1 MTDLRIPDISRR
13 GLLKATGL
21 AAGLA
26 LVPGLAACAQ
36 SKTQTSSGGGT
47 AGTLKFW
54 DMPWAQDAYNTA
66 SAAFVAA
73 YKPAEGLPNAALQ
86 RIQWNNFTTTFS
98 SALASKTGPAVSSGG
113 GFQAF
118 QFADQGYI
126 AMADNLVS
134 TWEKDGFRKDFL
146 PGTLEAMKT
155 SKGYVAVP
163 WQTDFRVWWY
173 RKSLFD
179 DAGAKVPTTWN
190 ELMTAGEALKKKGYF
205 GWGDGAGA
213 GNNIGAHTMVFMMI
227 NNGGGLF
234 TPDGKLDVL
243 NERNVEAIDFI
254 LQLVKAG
261 ISDPASVSYTNDNH
275 LAQWK
280 NKKFAFGIFTAGLD
294 QSLGEP
300 SGGDILVASPLTG
313 PHGDKASLAFGNNIM
328 MYTNTPSQGGSEA
341 FLDYYIKNMKT
352 YWQQG
357 VVTGL
362 PVLQSIVDLPEF
374 KKSSSNVQVIKEYQP
389 ITKTYGTRSTELFA
403 AMAQVDGSLPL
414 AQFTQSVL
422 GGQTDAK
429 SALTTLQQGLSTI
442 VKS

>member
-1 MTDLRIPDISRR
+1 MPEQNLPDISRR
-13 GLLKATGL
+13 GLLKAAGL
-21 AAGLA
+21 AAGLS
-26 LVPGLAACAQ
+26 LVPGLAACVK
-36 SKTQTSSGGGT
+36 SKTETGAGGS

-54 DMPWAQDAYNTA
+54 DMPWAQEPYNKA
-66 SAAFVAA
+66 SEALVAA
-73 YKPAEGLPNAALQ
+73 YKPASGLPAAALQ

-126 AMADNLVS
+126 AMADKLIS
-134 TWEKDGFRKDFL
+134 TWETEGFRKDFL
-146 PGTLEAMKT
+146 PGTVEAMKT
-155 SKGYVAVP
+155 DKGYVAVP
-163 WQTDFRVWWY
+163 WQSDFRVWWY

-179 DAGAKVPTTWN
+179 DAGAKVPTTWD

-205 GWGDGAGA
+205 GWGNGAGQ
-213 GNNIGAHTMVFMMI
+213 GNNIGAHAMVSMMI

-261 ISDPASVSYTNDNH
+261 ISDPASVSYTTDNH

-280 NKKFAFGIFTAGLD
+280 NKKFAFGIYAPALD
-294 QSLGEP
+294 EAIGEP
-300 SGGDILVASPLTG
+300 SGADLLVASPLTG
-313 PHGDKASLAFGNNIM
+313 PHGDKSMLTFVNNIM
-328 MYTNTPSQGGSEA
+328 MYTDTPSQQGSEA

-352 YWQQG
+352 YWQKG
-357 VVTGL
+357 VGLGL

-374 KKSSSNVQVIKEYQP
+374 QKMSSNVQVIKEYQP
-389 ITKTYGTRSTELFA
+389 IGKTLAARSDMVFA
-403 AMAQVDGSLPL
+403 AIAQVDGSQPL
-414 AQFTQSVL
+414 AQFAQTIL
-422 GGQTDAK
+422 GGKTDAK

-442 VKS
+442 VK

>member
-1 MTDLRIPDISRR
+1 MTELQIPDVSRR
-13 GLLKATGL
+13 GFLKATGL

-36 SKTQTSSGGGT
+36 SKTQTGSGGA

-54 DMPWAQDAYNTA
+54 DMPWAQDSYNKA
-66 SAAFVAA
+66 SAALVAA
-73 YKPAEGLPNAALQ
+73 YKPAQGLPGAALQ

-126 AMADNLVS
+126 APADNLIS
-134 TWEKDGFRKDFL
+134 TFEKDGTLKDFL
-146 PGTLEAMKT
+146 PGTIEAMKT
-155 SKGYVAVP
+155 DKGYVAVP
-163 WQTDFRVWWY
+163 WQTDMRVWWY

-179 DAGAKVPTTWN
+179 DAGAKVPTTWD

-205 GWGDGAGA
+205 GWADGAGA

-234 TPDGKLDVL
+234 DPDGKLDVL

-261 ISDPASVSYTNDNH
+261 ISDPASVSYSSDNH

-280 NKKFAFGIFTAGLD
+280 NKKFAFGIFTAALD
-294 QSLGEP
+294 DAVGET
-300 SGGDILVASPLTG
+300 GTDLQVASPLTG
-313 PHGDKASLAFGNNIM
+313 PHGDKSILAFGNNIM
-328 MYTNTPSQGGSEA
+328 MYTNTPSQQGSEA
-341 FLDYYIKNMKT
+341 FLAYYIKNMKA
-352 YWQQG
+352 YWQQRVING
-357 VVTGL
+357 I

-374 KKSSSNVQVIKEYQP
+374 QQNANRVKVVKEYQP
-389 ITKTYGTRSTELFA
+389 VAKTYGTRSTKLFA
-403 AMAQVDGSLPL
+403 AMAQVDGSQPL
-414 AQFTQSVL
+414 AQFTQTVL

>member
-1 MTDLRIPDISRR
+1 
-13 GLLKATGL
+13 
-21 AAGLA
+21 
-26 LVPGLAACAQ
+26 
-36 SKTQTSSGGGT
+36 
-47 AGTLKFW
+47 
-54 DMPWAQDAYNTA
+54 
-66 SAAFVAA
+66 
-73 YKPAEGLPNAALQ
+73 
-86 RIQWNNFTTTFS
+86 
-98 SALASKTGPAVSSGG
+98 
-113 GFQAF
+113 
-118 QFADQGYI
+118 
-126 AMADNLVS
+126 
-134 TWEKDGFRKDFL
+134 
-146 PGTLEAMKT
+146 MKT
-155 SKGYVAVP
+155 VKGYVAVP

-179 DAGAKVPTTWN
+179 DAGAKVPTTWD

-227 NNGGGLF
+227 NNGGGMF

-294 QSLGEP
+294 QSIGEP
-300 SGGDILVASPLTG
+300 SGGDMLVASPLTG

-328 MYTNTPSQGGSEA
+328 MYTNTPSQPGSEA

-357 VVTGL
+357 VITGL

-374 KKSSSNVQVIKEYQP
+374 QKSATKVKVIKEYQP
-389 ITKTYGTRSTELFA
+389 ITKTYGARSDGAVRGDGPGRRQPA
-403 AMAQVDGSLPL
+403 AGPVHPERAGRPDRREVGADDPAAGPVHHREVV
-414 AQFTQSVL
+414 T
-422 GGQTDAK
+422 
-429 SALTTLQQGLSTI
+429 
-442 VKS
+442 

>member
-1 MTDLRIPDISRR
+1 MSDLRIPDVSRR
-13 GLLKATGL
+13 GFLKATGV

-54 DMPWAQDAYNTA
+54 DMPWAQDAYNKA
-66 SAAFVAA
+66 SEAFVAA

-126 AMADNLVS
+126 AYADNLIAAF
-134 TWEKDGFRKDFL
+134 EKDGTRKDFL
-146 PGTLEAMKT
+146 PGTVEAMKT
-155 SKGYVAVP
+155 DKGYVAVP
-163 WQTDFRVWWY
+163 WQTDYRAWWY

-179 DAGAKVPTTWN
+179 DAGAKVPTTWD

-213 GNNIGAHTMVFMMI
+213 GNNLGAHTMVFMMI
-227 NNGGGLF
+227 NNGGGMF
-234 TPDGKLDVL
+234 TPDGKLDLL

-254 LQLVKAG
+254 IQLVKAG
-261 ISDPASVSYTNDNH
+261 ISDPASVSYTTDNH

-280 NKKFAFGIFTAGLD
+280 NKKFAFGIYTGGLD
-294 QSLGEP
+294 TSIGDT
-300 SGGDILVASPLTG
+300 SGDTQVVSPLAG
-313 PHGDKASLAFGNNIM
+313 PHGDKASLSFGNNIM
-328 MYTNTPSQGGSEA
+328 MYTNTPSQPGSEA

-352 YWQQG
+352 YWQQN
-357 VVTGL
+357 VITGL
-362 PVLQSIVDLPEF
+362 PVLQSIVDTPEF
-374 KKSSSNVQVIKEYQP
+374 KQSTNKAKIIKEYQP
-389 ITKTYGTRSTELFA
+389 ITKTYGARSDKLFA

-414 AQFTQSVL
+414 AQFTQTVL

-429 SALTTLQQGLSTI
+429 TALTTLQQGLSTI